1 MPIIVQAFIELIQ
14 ETPGHIAS
22 LLQAILRLFRS
33 LGRGIL
39 RLFSSPLGF
48 CLANVA
54 TVIGGLIAVVQY
66 QFFEQLP
73 ETTATICGNHPSGEA
88 WSNLL
93 SYRDQ
98 IAYVSID
105 YNETCEPV
113 HRPHL
118 QFIKLQ
124 SDSIFLVFKFPQLLV
139 PEELYNVGVFN
150 PDQKYLDENP
160 YPYHIRLS
168 QGVDRPEPKAEEI
181 KQFQRARPY
190 IIKMDQTDQTIA
202 LTLVPAPDNDKLKR
216 QSLCREKQWSGWV
229 KSLFCPFILLTASPD
244 G

>member
-1 MPIIVQAFIELIQ
+1 MPTIVHAFIELIQ
-14 ETPGHIAS
+14 ETPGHITS
-22 LLQAILRLFRS
+22 LLRAILRFFRA
-33 LGRGIL
+33 LGRGML
-39 RLFSSPLGF
+39 WLFSSPLGF

-73 ETTATICGNHPSGEA
+73 ETTAAICGNHPSGEA

-98 IAYVSID
+98 VAFVSID
-105 YNETCEPV
+105 YNETCEPI
-113 HRPHL
+113 HKPNL

-139 PEELYNVGVFN
+139 PEEFYNVGIFN

-168 QGVDRPEPKAEEI
+168 QGLDKPEPKAEEI
-181 KQFQRARPY
+181 RHFQRARPY
-190 IIKMDQTDQTIA
+190 IIKMDQNDQAIS

-216 QSLCREKQWSGWV
+216 QNLCREKQWSSWV
-229 KSLFCPFILLTASPD
+229 KPLLCPFIPLMAHAD
-244 G
+244 